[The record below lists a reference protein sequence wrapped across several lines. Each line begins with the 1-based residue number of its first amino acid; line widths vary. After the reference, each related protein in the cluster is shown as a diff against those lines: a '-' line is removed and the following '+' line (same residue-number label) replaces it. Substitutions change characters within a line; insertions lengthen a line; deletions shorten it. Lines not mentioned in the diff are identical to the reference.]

1 MSTMIKVDEERL
13 ETQMNA
19 LSEALNNV
27 PSFDAPTEFSSLGN
41 MASQSKY
48 VELAEKM
55 EKLMTS
61 YKKLMANSTMK
72 AYSIAQGYKD
82 TDQIMSENIV
92 NGCAAFGNALQ
103 SGEK

>member
-1 MSTMIKVDEERL
+1 MPATIKVDEERL
-13 ETQMNA
+13 EEQMKA

-27 PSFDAPTEFSSLGN
+27 ISFKAPVEFSSMGD

-48 VELAEKM
+48 VVLAEKM

-82 TDQIMSENIV
+82 TDKIMCENIV
-92 NGCAAFGNALQ
+92 NASAAFCDTLQ